1 MSFSD
6 IAVRRD
12 FQNLKYQERRQGNE
26 KGIDEEQVQ
35 GTQEKRVVPGGQP
48 IAGRTEGRLWAGR
61 TEGRHQCRGD
71 GDAGDDIALF
81 FPRVPDRTGNPAA

>member
-48 IAGRTEGRLWAGR
+48 IAGRTEGR
-61 TEGRHQCRGD
+61 HQCRGD